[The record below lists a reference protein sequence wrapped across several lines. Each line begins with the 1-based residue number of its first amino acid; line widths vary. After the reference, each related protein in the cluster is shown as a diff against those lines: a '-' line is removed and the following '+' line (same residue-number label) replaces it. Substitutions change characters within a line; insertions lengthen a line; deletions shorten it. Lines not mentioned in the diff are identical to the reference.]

1 MTKIIKG
8 LAVFV
13 VAAALSACGGGAS
26 SFEGEWQP
34 QATGATAQFEMTR
47 QMVEGNGTMEIG
59 SDYLMVKGNKAP
71 VQSKEITEQGG
82 KNYLSFTLANG
93 QTHALEI
100 VDDDTLKD
108 SGVTF
113 RRI

>member
-1 MTKIIKG
+1 MIRITRG
-8 LAVFV
+8 LSVFAL
-13 VAAALSACGGGAS
+13 AAALSACGGGAS
-26 SFEGEWQP
+26 SFEGEWKP
-34 QATGATAQFEMTR
+34 QATGATAQLEMTR
-47 QMVEGNGTMEIG
+47 QMVEGNGTMKIG
-59 SDYLMVKGNKAP
+59 SDYLMIKGNKVP

-82 KNYLSFTLANG
+82 NNYLSFTLANG

-108 SGVTF
+108 SGVIF